1 MDQLDVLLKTRSG
14 ALEALT
20 HCFLPKSGFCFILEQ
35 YNTNPLSDISAY
47 ILNNNKL
54 QTAFLLSFN
63 FTKLNCAF
71 FFVASLSVALR
82 LANLVSSDLKLT
94 PTGL

>member
-1 MDQLDVLLKTRSG
+1 MDQLDVLLKNRSG

-63 FTKLNCAF
+63 FTKLNCAL
-71 FFVASLSVALR
+71 FFVASPSVALR
-82 LANLVSSDLKLT
+82 LAHLVSSGLILT
-94 PTGL
+94 PSGL

>member
-54 QTAFLLSFN
+54 QTAFLLSFIIYN
-63 FTKLNCAF
+63 LILIKVCTLNPTEA
-71 FFVASLSVALR
+71 LSEL
-82 LANLVSSDLKLT
+82 L
-94 PTGL
+94 